1 MKIRTTLRQPQFF
14 RRAMLFGSALAGL
27 ALTSARAQVTVE
39 VIHYFNVQGQLDALN
54 EIQKEFEAANPEVKL
69 RFTYVP
75 FGELVSRTL
84 QMAAVRKPPAISAID
99 NPDVLRVAKAGV
111 LKDISG
117 DVAKIKVWED
127 IYPGPKAAVSEGGK
141 VFGMPIGNNSL
152 ALYYN
157 KKMLTDAG
165 VTAPPKTWAELTET
179 ATKTTKSP
187 VYGIAFSAVNTE
199 EATWQW
205 EPFLW
210 SNGGTLTDLGSA
222 KAKEALQLWVDWVQK
237 GVASKEVVNWNQGD
251 VPNQFIGG
259 RAATMVLGPWQLANV
274 KKSGI
279 EFGIVTIPVPKE
291 GEKPVV
297 PLGGEVW
304 CVLKGDPKVEEAA
317 LKFVAFTQEPERLR
331 KICDTFNYI
340 SSIKSVAK
348 QQGEANAEL
357 LPFVEQM
364 ETARARSQDGGAKY
378 PEISLAARA
387 AIQKALTGQASAE
400 DALKE
405 AAAKIKDILA
415 KK

>member
-1 MKIRTTLRQPQFF
+1 MKINTLRKPQF
-14 RRAMLFGSALAGL
+14 RRLMLLGSALAGL
-27 ALTSARAQVTVE
+27 TLASTRAQVTVE
-39 VIHYFNVQGQLDALN
+39 VIHYFTVESQHEALN
-54 EIQKEFEAANPEVKL
+54 QMQKEFEAANPDIKL
-69 RFTYVP
+69 KFTYVP

-84 QMAAVRKPPAISAID
+84 QMAAVRKPPGISAID
-99 NPDVLRVAKAGV
+99 NPDVLRVAKAGI
-111 LKDISG
+111 LKDISA
-117 DVAKIKVWED
+117 DVAKMKVWED
-127 IYPGPKAAVSEGGK
+127 IYAGPKAAVSDGGK
-141 VFGMPIGNNSL
+141 VFGIPIGSNSL

-187 VYGIAFSAVNTE
+187 VYGIAFSAINDE
-199 EATWQW
+199 QATWQW

-210 SNGGTLTDLGSA
+210 SNGGSLTDLGSE
-222 KAKEALQLWVDWVQK
+222 KAKEALQLWVDWVKK
-237 GVASKEVVNWNQGD
+237 GVASKEVVNWNQEN
-251 VPNQFIGG
+251 VPSQFIGG
-259 RAATMVLGPWQLANV
+259 RAATMVMGPWQLSNV
-274 KKSGI
+274 KKSGVD
-279 EFGIVTIPVPKE
+279 FGIVTIPVPKE

-317 LKFVAFTQEPERLR
+317 MKFVAFTQEPERLR

-378 PEISLAARA
+378 PEISLATRT
-387 AIQKALTGQASAE
+387 AIQKALTGEASAE
-400 DALKE
+400 AALKD
-405 AAAKIKDILA
+405 AAAKIKEILA

>member
-1 MKIRTTLRQPQFF
+1 MKINTLRKPQF
-14 RRAMLFGSALAGL
+14 RRLMLLGSALAGL
-27 ALTSARAQVTVE
+27 TLASTRAQVTVE
-39 VIHYFNVQGQLDALN
+39 VIHYFTVESQHEALN
-54 EIQKEFEAANPEVKL
+54 QMQKEFEAANPDIKL
-69 RFTYVP
+69 KFTYVP

-84 QMAAVRKPPAISAID
+84 QMAAVRKPPGISAID
-99 NPDVLRVAKAGV
+99 NPDVLRVAKAGI
-111 LKDISG
+111 LKDISA
-117 DVAKIKVWED
+117 DVAKMKVWED
-127 IYPGPKAAVSEGGK
+127 IYAGPKAAVSDGGK
-141 VFGMPIGNNSL
+141 VFGMPIGSNSL

-187 VYGIAFSAVNTE
+187 VYGIAFSAINDE
-199 EATWQW
+199 QATWQW

-210 SNGGTLTDLGSA
+210 SNGGSLTDLGSE
-222 KAKEALQLWVDWVQK
+222 KAKEALQLWVDWVKK
-237 GVASKEVVNWNQGD
+237 GVASKEVVNWNQED
-251 VPNQFIGG
+251 VPSQFIGG
-259 RAATMVLGPWQLANV
+259 RAATMVMGPWQLSNV
-274 KKSGI
+274 KKSGVD
-279 EFGIVTIPVPKE
+279 FGIVTIPVPKE

-317 LKFVAFTQEPERLR
+317 MKFVAFTQEPERLR

-378 PEISLAARA
+378 PEISLATRT

-400 DALKE
+400 AALKD
-405 AAAKIKDILA
+405 AAAKIKEILA